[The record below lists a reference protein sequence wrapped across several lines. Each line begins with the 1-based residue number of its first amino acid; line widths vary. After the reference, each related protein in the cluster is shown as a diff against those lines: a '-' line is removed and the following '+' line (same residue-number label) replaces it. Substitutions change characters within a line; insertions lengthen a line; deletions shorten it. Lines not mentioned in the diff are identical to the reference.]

1 MPIPAIPPAA
11 EQEEDRAEE
20 RERQRERRVALMD
33 WQRVVGHWAVTVGG
47 ASVALC
53 VDSRGGHGSI
63 CLAAC
68 FSDSSRRAAHG
79 P

>member
-20 RERQRERRVALMD
+20 RERQREKGGTNGLAA
-33 WQRVVGHWAVTVGG
+33 GCWAVTVGG